1 MPKLGHDDARAAE
14 KAAEEGGPELIP
26 EGTYLLQLLDVEVSD
41 KPGDSGYHYWS
52 WQYKIIDEDSKFKGR
67 EIRLITS
74 LSPKAAFSIGG
85 AFAAHGVPADTH
97 TDELLGSKVWGRITV
112 GKISKGPRAG
122 EDSNNLAFTI
132 AYEGGD
138 EETKTVPDDF

>member
-1 MPKLGHDDARAAE
+1 MPKLGHEEARVAE
-14 KAAEEGGPELIP
+14 QAAEEGGPELIP

-41 KPGDSGYHYWS
+41 KPGGSGFHYWT
-52 WQYKIIDEDSKFKGR
+52 WQYKIVDEDSKFKGR

-97 TDELLGSKVWGRITV
+97 TDELLGQKVWGRITI
-112 GKISKGPRAG
+112 GKITSGPRTG
-122 EDSNNLAFTI
+122 EDSNNLNYTSPFD
-132 AYEGGD
+132 GD
-138 EETKTVPDDF
+138 MKAASLPDDF